1 VSALGDRPGL
11 GAQTLTPDR
20 VNGRT
25 HRRAGRLGKI
35 LRASVSVG
43 LLLLLAWIVDLGKL
57 AAVLLGAD
65 GPLLGLALLVAL
77 ADRALMIGKWYPL
90 LRAQG
95 LGIPFAQA
103 AAAYLAAGFASMFL
117 PVSVGGEVLRTI
129 ALGGARGATLEV
141 GASIVLE
148 RTLGLV
154 ASVVLCAAAL
164 ALALAQPLPL
174 AFLLPWV
181 LAAAAAPVGIAL
193 LALWS
198 GRGRW
203 LEHHRERRWFRL
215 AERFALACALYRH
228 HAGTLAAV
236 GLLSLVEQTFPI
248 VLFWILAHALDLD
261 VPLLALVI
269 AVPLTLLVGRL
280 PIAVAGI
287 GVVEGALVYLLG
299 ALGIPP
305 EKALSLALAGRLIEF
320 GAFLPGAL
328 FWSSLAPRRE
338 QDAP

>member
-1 VSALGDRPGL
+1 
-11 GAQTLTPDR
+11 
-20 VNGRT
+20 VNGRQ
-25 HRRAGRLGKI
+25 RRAGRLGKI
-35 LRASVSVG
+35 LRACVSAG
-43 LLLLLAWIVDLGKL
+43 LLLLLAWIVDLGEL

-77 ADRALMIGKWYPL
+77 ADRGLMLGKWYPL

-95 LGIPFAQA
+95 LGIPLAQA
-103 AAAYLAAGFASMFL
+103 AATYLAAGFASMLL
-117 PVSVGGEVLRTI
+117 PASVGGDVLRTI

-148 RTLGLV
+148 RTLGLA
-154 ASVVLCAAAL
+154 ASIVLCAAAL
-164 ALALAQPLPL
+164 ALAFAQSLPL
-174 AFLLPWV
+174 AFLLPWA

-193 LALWS
+193 LALWP

-203 LEHHRERRWFRL
+203 LDRHRGRRWFRFV
-215 AERFALACALYRH
+215 ERFALACALYRH

-236 GLLSLVEQTFPI
+236 GLLSLLEQTFPI
-248 VLFWILAHALDLD
+248 IVFWILAHALDLD
-261 VPLLALVI
+261 APLLALVI

-299 ALGIPP
+299 ALNIPP
-305 EKALSLALAGRLIEF
+305 AEALSLALAGRVIEI
-320 GAFLPGAL
+320 AASLPGVL

-338 QDAP
+338 QGVP